1 MSVVIRRPIENW
13 DGFEKMFLRGIEQ
26 VVLAE
31 ESQTE
36 LHYVDDIRTLD
47 WWRKA
52 RGVLQMSPKRNELLY
67 TIAGLLFWIKNIC
80 IDRLYAHPALSTF
93 NRTKEIYNEFVAQG
107 LNQECIVY
115 RPYSVY
121 DYFIASDEPPN
132 TRLPSEIRLESEF
145 PFSNC
150 YDIRLEDFQHHPPVN
165 IFFSRQYIKFANKT
179 LAAKHI
185 NENELTSR
193 EKREGKFIKQYFSS
207 VVKSE
212 IIVNNCISENYTNP
226 LPDDPK
232 LIQRIKDLAHEQNE
246 LQREW
251 SSDLLK
257 LPADVTSIIAT
268 YSEDPFAM
276 EVDKKP

>member
-13 DGFEKMFLRGIEQ
+13 DGFEKMFLRGYEQ
-26 VVLAE
+26 VCLARKSE
-31 ESQTE
+31 AEIHE
-36 LHYVDDIRTLD
+36 IDDIRTEI

-52 RGVLQMSPKRNELLY
+52 CQILQMSPKRNELLY
-67 TIAGLLFWIKNIC
+67 KIAEFLDYLKFISIELFHESGV
-80 IDRLYAHPALSTF
+80 LTTF
-93 NRTKEIYNEFVAQG
+93 QGAKRKYNEFVELG

-115 RPYSVY
+115 RPFSVY
-121 DYFIASDEPPN
+121 DYFFASDDPPN
-132 TRLPSEIRLESEF
+132 TRLPSEIWQASLF

-150 YDIRLEDFQHHPPVN
+150 YDIRLDNFQHHPPVN
-165 IFFSRQYIKFANKT
+165 IFFTRQYIKFANKT

-193 EKREGKFIKQYFSS
+193 ERREGKYLKQYFSS

-212 IIVNNCISENYTNP
+212 IIVNNCICENYTNP
-226 LPDDPK
+226 LPDDPN
-232 LIQRIKDLAHEQNE
+232 LIQQIKDLAHNQNE

-276 EVDKKP
+276 EVSKT